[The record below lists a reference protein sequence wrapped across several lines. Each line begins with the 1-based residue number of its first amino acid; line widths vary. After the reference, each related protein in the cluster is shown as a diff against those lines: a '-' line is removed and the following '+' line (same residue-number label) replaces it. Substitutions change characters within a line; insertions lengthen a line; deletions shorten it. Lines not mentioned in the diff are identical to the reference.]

1 MKITLIKTITGKKL
15 IQELEETYG
24 SLDRLERLY
33 ERNPD
38 NMKLYTDLDD
48 WKYYMDHLNEV
59 IEETKGVITEKL
71 TLGKLEMELLNFIKY
86 KKPESIRELARMI
99 HKDVRTVQPK
109 VRELEKE
116 GLIQFKQGPKRRL
129 MPVLSYDKI
138 EIEV

>member
-59 IEETKGVITEKL
+59 IEETKGVVTEKL